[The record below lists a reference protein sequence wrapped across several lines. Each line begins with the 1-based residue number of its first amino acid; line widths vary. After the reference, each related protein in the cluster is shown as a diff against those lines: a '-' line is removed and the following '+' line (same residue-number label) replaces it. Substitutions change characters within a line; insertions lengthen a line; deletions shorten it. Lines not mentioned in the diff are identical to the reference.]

1 MSIAKKK
8 KKKEKKR
15 KKRKVILL
23 KVGIRSKSKYTFF
36 GGVAWIIFIKI
47 EMR

>member
-8 KKKEKKR
+8 KKEEEKKR

-23 KVGIRSKSKYTFF
+23 KVGIRSKYKCTFL
-36 GGVAWIIFIKI
+36 GGLLESFLLK
-47 EMR
+47 